1 MLKQK
6 INVSTQSEKEINW
19 AKFETFLRN
28 QIELDKSANM
38 EVKQFSE
45 GYSNLTFLIK
55 VGEWESVMRR
65 PPFGKIPPK
74 AHDVEREYRLLE
86 KINPVFPLAPKP
98 YLCEYTP
105 YIMDKPFY
113 LMEKK
118 NGVVLDETMALE
130 FNAVPNI
137 KKIISESTVDTLVQ
151 LHDIDYQQA
160 GLHVMG
166 KPVGYLERQVH
177 GWIKRYHNSKT
188 DELKV
193 YKDIEKWILSNIP
206 NSRRP
211 TIVHN
216 DYKLNN
222 MMLSITEPG
231 KVVGVFD
238 WELSTIGDP
247 LTDLAAAIAYW
258 KDENDPFTAIN
269 SVTTLG
275 GFISREE
282 FIERYAKKS
291 NRDLSN
297 FPFYLAFAYF
307 KTAVILQQIYYRW
320 KEGHLTDDRFSNL
333 NEGIQNL
340 MTLSHDV
347 IFLNKR

>member
-6 INVSTQSEKEINW
+6 INVSAQSEKEINW
-19 AKFETFLRN
+19 TEFEAYLRDQLN
-28 QIELDKSANM
+28 LEDDPI

-55 VGEWESVMRR
+55 IGEWESVMRR

-74 AHDVEREYRLLE
+74 AHDMEREYKLLE
-86 KINPVFPLAPKP
+86 KINPVFSLAPKP
-98 YLCEYTP
+98 YLCEHNTN
-105 YIMDKPFY
+105 IMDKPFY
-113 LMEKK
+113 IMEKK
-118 NGVVLDETMALE
+118 NGVVLDETIPQE
-130 FNAVPNI
+130 YSSIPTI

-151 LHDIDYQQA
+151 LHDINYQIA
-160 GLHVMG
+160 GLQDMG
-166 KPVGYLERQVH
+166 RPDGYLERQVH

-188 DELKV
+188 DEIAG
-193 YKDIEKWILSNIP
+193 YHDIEKWIMSNIP
-206 NSRRP
+206 NSPLP

-222 MMLSITEPG
+222 MMLSTIDPG

-238 WELSTIGDP
+238 WEMSAIGDP
-247 LTDLAAAIAYW
+247 LTDLASAIAYW

-275 GFISREE
+275 GFISRKE

-297 FPFYLAFAYF
+297 FHFYLTFAYF
-307 KTAVILQQIYYRW
+307 KIAVILQQIYYRW
-320 KEGHLTDDRFSNL
+320 KEGHLADERFSSL
-333 NEGIQNL
+333 NEGINNL
-340 MTLSHDV
+340 MTISHDV
-347 IFLNKR
+347 IYSHKR

>member
-1 MLKQK
+1 
-6 INVSTQSEKEINW
+6 
-19 AKFETFLRN
+19 
-28 QIELDKSANM
+28 
-38 EVKQFSE
+38 
-45 GYSNLTFLIK
+45 
-55 VGEWESVMRR
+55 
-65 PPFGKIPPK
+65 
-74 AHDVEREYRLLE
+74 
-86 KINPVFPLAPKP
+86 
-98 YLCEYTP
+98 
-105 YIMDKPFY
+105 MDKPFY

-118 NGVVLDETMALE
+118 NGVVLDETMAPE

-160 GLHVMG
+160 GLHDMG
-166 KPVGYLERQVH
+166 KPDGYLERQVH

-206 NSRRP
+206 NSQRP

-247 LTDLAAAIAYW
+247 LNRPSCCHRL
-258 KDENDPFTAIN
+258 
-269 SVTTLG
+269 L
-275 GFISREE
+275 
-282 FIERYAKKS
+282 ERRK
-291 NRDLSN
+291 
-297 FPFYLAFAYF
+297 
-307 KTAVILQQIYYRW
+307 
-320 KEGHLTDDRFSNL
+320 
-333 NEGIQNL
+333 
-340 MTLSHDV
+340 
-347 IFLNKR
+347 

>member
-1 MLKQK
+1 MLTQK
-6 INVSTQSEKEINW
+6 INVSAQSENEINW
-19 AKFETFLRN
+19 TEFETYLRS
-28 QIELDKSANM
+28 QIQLDTAQM

-55 VGEWESVMRR
+55 VGKWEAVMRR

-98 YLCEYTP
+98 YFCEHNP
-105 YIMDKPFY
+105 EIMDKPFY
-113 LMEKK
+113 VMEKK
-118 NGVVLDETMALE
+118 NGVVLDDTIPAE
-130 FNAVPNI
+130 FSTIPNI
-137 KKIISESTVDTLVQ
+137 KKTISESTVDTLVQ
-151 LHDIDYQQA
+151 LHDINYKKT
-160 GLHVMG
+160 GLQDMG
-166 KPVGYLERQVH
+166 KPDGYLERQVH
-177 GWIKRYHNSKT
+177 GWIKRYHNCKT
-188 DELKV
+188 DEIKV
-193 YKDIEKWILSNIP
+193 YPAIEKWIMANIP
-206 NSRRP
+206 NSPSP

-222 MMLSITEPG
+222 MMLSTTNPG
-231 KVVGVFD
+231 KIVGVFD

-247 LTDLAAAIAYW
+247 LTDLASAIAYW

-282 FIERYAKKS
+282 FIDRYAKQS

-307 KTAVILQQIYYRW
+307 KIAVILQQIYYRW
-320 KEGHLTDDRFSNL
+320 KEGYLGDDRFTSL
-333 NEGIQNL
+333 NEGIHNL

-347 IFLNKR
+347 IYLNNKK

>member
-1 MLKQK
+1 MFLLNPKKKLTGLSLKR
-6 INVSTQSEKEINW
+6 
-19 AKFETFLRN
+19 FLG
-28 QIELDKSANM
+28 IKSSLIKAQM

-45 GYSNLTFLIK
+45 GYSNLTYLIK
-55 VGEWESVMRR
+55 VGKWESVMRR

-98 YLCEYTP
+98 YLCEHNP
-105 YIMDKPFY
+105 DIMDKPFY

-118 NGVVLDETMALE
+118 NGVVLDDTMPPE
-130 FNAVPNI
+130 FNAIPNI

-151 LHDIDYQQA
+151 LHDIDYQKA
-160 GLHVMG
+160 GLQDMG
-166 KPVGYLERQVH
+166 KPDGYLERQVH

-188 DELKV
+188 DEIKV
-193 YKDIEKWILSNIP
+193 YQDIEKWILSNIP
-206 NSRRP
+206 NSPRP

-222 MMLSITEPG
+222 MMLSITDPG

-238 WELSTIGDP
+238 WEVSTIGDP
-247 LTDLAAAIAYW
+247 LTDLASAIAYW

-275 GFISREE
+275 GFLSREE
-282 FIERYAKKS
+282 FIDRYA
-291 NRDLSN
+291 
-297 FPFYLAFAYF
+297 
-307 KTAVILQQIYYRW
+307 
-320 KEGHLTDDRFSNL
+320 
-333 NEGIQNL
+333 
-340 MTLSHDV
+340 
-347 IFLNKR
+347 